1 MSYLHTCYIK
11 KYKLTYI
18 VCLEICIASS
28 TILPAS
34 NIAGCVVVDCVV
46 DTTNTTCDNTIS
58 LFTPIGVP
66 FIFFLF
72 VFVLITQSGASV
84 GLMRMVLLLDRM
96 D

>member
-1 MSYLHTCYIK
+1 MN
-11 KYKLTYI
+11 KLTYV
-18 VCLEICIASS
+18 VCKIYIPSKAIS
-28 TILPAS
+28 PAS

-84 GLMRMVLLLDRM
+84 GLMRMVLLLQLLVM
-96 D
+96 